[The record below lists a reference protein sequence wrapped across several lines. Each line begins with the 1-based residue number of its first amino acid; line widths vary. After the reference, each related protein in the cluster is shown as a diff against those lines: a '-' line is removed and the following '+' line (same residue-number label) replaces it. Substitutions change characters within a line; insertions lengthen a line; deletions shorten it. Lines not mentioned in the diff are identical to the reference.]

1 MLRQPGKEHLEVS
14 PNPSPEAAKGGRVL
28 AEPCEGHME
37 GCQASAHIPEEVSPG
52 SDPTSAR
59 FWNQNKEGNQELIL
73 QPSFSHCAFCH
84 SAGPSH
90 RPNPT
95 GSQTVKGLVREPEG
109 IGRDTGAAN
118 ASGVRP

>member
-1 MLRQPGKEHLEVS
+1 MEAVRPLPTYQRKCRQERSYPCQILES
-14 PNPSPEAAKGGRVL
+14 KQGR
-28 AEPCEGHME
+28 
-37 GCQASAHIPEEVSPG
+37 
-52 SDPTSAR
+52 
-59 FWNQNKEGNQELIL
+59 NQELIL
-73 QPSFSHCAFCH
+73 QPFSHCALCY